1 MRYSKEECGDFW
13 QCPECGAVNA
23 AEENVADYTMEK
35 CDRCQKMFLMKNKPH
50 TGKEKRNASKSAN
63 H

>member
-1 MRYSKEECGDFW
+1 MQYSKEECGYFW

-23 AEENVADYTMEK
+23 SEENVADYTVEK
-35 CDRCQKMFLMKNKPH
+35 CDRCRKMFLMKNKLH
-50 TGKEKRNASKSAN
+50 KGKEKRNASKSAN

>member
-1 MRYSKEECGDFW
+1 MQYSKE
-13 QCPECGAVNA
+13 ECGAVNA

-50 TGKEKRNASKSAN
+50 KGKEKRNASKSAN